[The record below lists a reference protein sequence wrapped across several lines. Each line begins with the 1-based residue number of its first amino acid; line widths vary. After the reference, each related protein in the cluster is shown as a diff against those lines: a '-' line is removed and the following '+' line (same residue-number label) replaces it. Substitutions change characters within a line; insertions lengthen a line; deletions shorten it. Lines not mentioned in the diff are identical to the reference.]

1 MYKIYSIGQLNGN
14 ICICERMCSMWM
26 KGLLLLSLGALMLI
40 AGCGASKGYV
50 NDQVGE
56 VRAEYQAE
64 INELKAK
71 AALNSDDIKKL
82 QTLSSQLSEK
92 TEMAL
97 NQAKGFE
104 NYQVI
109 WEGTINFDYD
119 SYEIRQVDEERL
131 GELGKKMTDY
141 PRALLEIVGHTDQSG
156 SKKYNMQLGLQRSE
170 SVKRFLINNYGV
182 ALYRMFVASEGEAKP
197 VSLPDEKNANSKNRR
212 VVLKLWGEL

>member
-1 MYKIYSIGQLNGN
+1 
-14 ICICERMCSMWM
+14 MWM
-26 KGLLLLSLGALMLI
+26 KGLILISMFALLTI

-50 NDQVGE
+50 NQSVDE

-82 QTLSSQLSEK
+82 QTLSNQLSEK

-97 NQAKGFE
+97 NEAKGFE

-109 WEGTINFDYD
+109 WEGVVNFDYD
-119 SYEIRQVDEERL
+119 SYEIRDVDKDRL

-141 PRALLEIVGHTDQSG
+141 PRSLLEVVGHTDLTG
-156 SKKYNMQLGLQRSE
+156 SKKYNFELGLQRAE
-170 SVKRFLINNYGV
+170 AVKRYLINNYGI
-182 ALYRMFVASEGEAKP
+182 ALYRMFDASEGEEKP
-197 VSLPDEKNANSKNRR
+197 VALPDEKNANSKNRR